1 MSRILIIDDN
11 DTIREG
17 MALAI
22 TKMGH
27 EVAICSN
34 GMDGCAAFSK
44 KPFDLVITDL
54 KMRPF
59 DGLEVVRRIKTLDPT
74 ATIMV
79 ITAYGTVESAVE
91 AMKLGATDFIAKP
104 FSPEV
109 LRAKVQQGLSI
120 ANLQRDCAR
129 LQTHNDLL
137 SKPQRGE
144 SALTAIQGKSAP
156 MRALASALRKVA
168 PTDTTVFIGGES
180 GTGKELVA
188 RAIHQLSPR
197 AEKPFV
203 SVHCAALAESLLES
217 ELFGHEKGAFT
228 GAIKRKL
235 GRFELAD
242 GGTIFLDEIGEIS
255 PSIQAKL
262 LRVLQEKEI
271 ERVGG
276 ESTIPV
282 DVRIIS
288 ATNRNLQEAVAMGTF
303 REDLYYRLHI
313 VPVSL
318 PPLRDRP
325 GDVSL
330 LAQHFVT
337 KHAPRLN
344 RQVKDLTPEVLQR
357 LEDFR
362 WPGNVRELENTIE
375 QALVF
380 CEDSCLGVADFPP
393 HIVSE
398 RPKQASFRVSNT
410 DSSVLNMA
418 TATIGEF
425 IMPNLPLPSEDIPL
439 SEAMENLERQ
449 LVMRAY
455 EKAKG
460 VKTETARLLGIKP
473 TSIYY
478 KLEKYGLIKLDEK
491 SSDEN

>member
-11 DTIREG
+11 DTMREG
-17 MALAI
+17 IALTIA
-22 TKMGH
+22 KMGH
-27 EVAICSN
+27 EVAVCAN
-34 GMDGCAAFSK
+34 GTDGCAAFAK

-54 KMRPF
+54 KMRPI
-59 DGLEVVRRIKTLDPT
+59 DGLEVVRRIKTLD
-74 ATIMV
+74 ASAAIMV
-79 ITAYGTVESAVE
+79 VTAYGTVETAVE
-91 AMKLGATDFIAKP
+91 AMKMGAIDFIAKP

-109 LRAKVQQGLSI
+109 LRVKVQQGLSI

-144 SALTAIQGKSAP
+144 SALNAIQGKSAP
-156 MRALASALRKVA
+156 MRALAQALRKVA

-188 RAIHQLSPR
+188 RAVHQLSPR
-197 AEKPFV
+197 ADKPFV

-255 PSIQAKL
+255 PAIQAKL

-276 ESTIPV
+276 ESTLSV
-282 DVRIIS
+282 DVRVIS
-288 ATNRNLQEAVAMGTF
+288 ATNRDLSAAVSQGTF
-303 REDLYYRLHI
+303 REDLFYRLHI
-313 VPVSL
+313 VPLTL
-318 PPLRDRP
+318 PPLRERT
-325 GDVSL
+325 GDIRL
-330 LAQHFVT
+330 LAQHFVD

-344 RQVKDLTPEVLQR
+344 RRVRALTNEVLHR
-357 LEDFR
+357 LEAYR
-362 WPGNVRELENTIE
+362 WPGNVRELENAIE

-380 CEDSCLGVADFPP
+380 CEGEALDVADFPAP
-393 HIVSE
+393 IVGKE
-398 RPKQASFRVSNT
+398 RDAGTPTDAAPKLPPTPN
-410 DSSVLNMA
+410 A
-418 TATIGEF
+418 TMGID
-425 IMPNLPLPSEDIPL
+425 LPPEGISLPD
-439 SEAMENLERQ
+439 AMDALERE
-449 LVMRAY
+449 LVTRAY
-455 EKAKG
+455 EQAKG
-460 VKTETARLLGIKP
+460 VKTETARLLHIKP

-478 KLEKYGLIKLDEK
+478 KLEKYGLLKPGEK
-491 SSDEN
+491 

>member
-1 MSRILIIDDN
+1 MSRILVIDDN

-34 GMDGCAAFSK
+34 GTDGCAAFAK

-54 KMRPF
+54 KMVPI
-59 DGLEVVRRIKTLDPT
+59 DGHEVVRRVKTLDPL
-74 ATIMV
+74 ATILV

-91 AMKLGATDFIAKP
+91 AMKLGATDFIPKP
-104 FSPEV
+104 FSPEG
-109 LRAKVQQGLSI
+109 LRVKVQQALSI

-144 SALTAIQGKSAP
+144 SALLAIQGNSTP
-156 MRALASALRKVA
+156 MRALFSGLRKVA

-197 AEKPFV
+197 ADKPFV
-203 SVHCAALAESLLES
+203 SVHCAALVETLLES

-262 LRVLQEKEI
+262 LRVLQQKEI

-276 ESTIPV
+276 ESIIPI
-282 DVRIIS
+282 DVRVVS
-288 ATNRNLQEAVAMGTF
+288 ATNRDLAAAVAQGLF

-313 VPVSL
+313 VPLLL
-318 PPLRDRP
+318 PPLRERP
-325 GDVSL
+325 GDIAL
-330 LAQHFVT
+330 LARHFVE
-337 KHAPRLN
+337 KHAPKLN
-344 RQVKDLTPEVLQR
+344 RKVKALSPALLDC
-357 LEDFR
+357 LEAYR
-362 WPGNVRELENTIE
+362 WPGNVRELENAIE

-380 CEDSCLGVADFPP
+380 CESDTLDLADFPALRGAP
-393 HIVSE
+393 TAGTSSSAMS
-398 RPKQASFRVSNT
+398 ASPSGAEAL
-410 DSSVLNMA
+410 S
-418 TATIGEF
+418 
-425 IMPNLPLPSEDIPL
+425 LPSEDIPL
-439 SEAMENLERQ
+439 TEALENLERQ
-449 LVMRAY
+449 LILRAF

-460 VKTETARLLGIKP
+460 VKAEAARLLGIKP

-478 KLEKYGLIKLDEK
+478 KLEKYGLIKPDEK
-491 SSDEN
+491 SPVIDEHE